1 MRLLGLDPGLRT
13 TGWGIIDVE
22 DNRLRHAGSGAVRS
36 DAGRDTAERLVEL
49 FEGISRVIAEFEPHE
64 AAVEKTFV
72 NRNAESTLKL
82 GLARG
87 VVLLAPARAGLTVS
101 EYAPNLIK
109 KAVVGSGHAAKEQ
122 VAMMVRALL
131 PGAKVEGA
139 DAADALAVAICHA
152 HQAATSR
159 RWNGPSGE
167 RPAGR
172 GEGAGGDIGNA
183 RPAGPATRLEGE
195 GRR

>member
-13 TGWGIIDVE
+13 TGWGVIDVE
-22 DNRLRHAGSGAVRS
+22 DNRLRHAGNGSVRS
-36 DAGRDTAERLVEL
+36 DAALDIADRLVEL
-49 FEGISRVIAEFEPHE
+49 FEGISRVIAEFEPDE

-87 VVLLAPARAGLTVS
+87 VILLAPARAGLAVS

-109 KAVVGSGHAAKEQ
+109 KSVVGSGHAAKGQ
-122 VAMMVRALL
+122 VMMMVGTLL
-131 PGAKVEGA
+131 PGAEVEGA

-152 HQAATSR
+152 HRRATGR
-159 RWNGPSGE
+159 HWNVPG
-167 RPAGR
+167 
-172 GEGAGGDIGNA
+172 
-183 RPAGPATRLEGE
+183 TRLDRGQ
-195 GRR
+195 GS